1 MLRLI
6 AAVTCIASAEFTLE
20 KLGEMSTSI
29 QKTADELQDKV
40 ASLGKEIAPLTVKIT
55 TFPGKAATASDE
67 EKATLEKQMKADA
80 AQMCTVID
88 SLKKVQAD
96 VEKQAGETKDTMA
109 QITSQVVEMSSD
121 PEKLKDVLPMHH
133 YLTEFQMASETL
145 DVADN
150 SAKMYTGPM
159 PFCEKDATGEPAATR
174 LFLEMGQLS
183 RPTFH
188 LPSALL
194 GAVGATV
201 IGAALV
207 VFRTMGKSRSSQ
219 VALMEEGNLE
229 WRG

>member
-40 ASLGKEIAPLTVKIT
+40 VSLSKEIAPLTVKIYT
-55 TFPGKAATASDE
+55 LTAPVGASDE
-67 EKATLEKQMKADA
+67 EKATLVKQMNAYW
-80 AQMCTVID
+80 AQICTAVD
-88 SLKKVQAD
+88 SLTKVQAD
-96 VEKQAGETKDTMA
+96 VEKQAGETKDAVA
-109 QITSQVVEMSSD
+109 QIQSQAVDMAGD
-121 PEKLKDVLPMHH
+121 PEKLKDGPTVQY
-133 YLTEFQMASETL
+133 YLTKFQTAIQTL
-145 DVADN
+145 DAADT
-150 SAKMYTGPM
+150 SAKTYTGPM
-159 PFCEKDATGEPAATR
+159 TADTCKNIATGETAATR
-174 LFLEMGQLS
+174 LFLEMGPVS

-201 IGAALV
+201 VGAALF
-207 VFRTMGKSRSSQ
+207 VFRTMGKSRSTQ

-229 WRG
+229 